1 MSAESRKTTTRIG
14 TGTTTAS
21 YQTHRPASSL
31 LIASKRLLVKP
42 SPVPQTL
49 TPNVHPASI
58 TIKPSLSSIATPTRP
73 TDRSK
78 AHTVEMDLS
87 QPPQPFLDPGV
98 WERMKAA
105 GRDASRGPS
114 AEREEGEE
122 ERRRRREREAE
133 FGQMAVRGRMGGLG
147 RQEMIHRRRL
157 H

>member
-1 MSAESRKTTTRIG
+1 MSRYNAESRTATTTTR
-14 TGTTTAS
+14 TGTKTPAYQSHRAAS
-21 YQTHRPASSL
+21 TL
-31 LIASKRLLVKP
+31 LIASKRPLTKP
-42 SPVPQTL
+42 SAVPQTIN
-49 TPNVHPASI
+49 PSVHPASVN
-58 TIKPSLSSIATPTRP
+58 IKPLLSSTATATAAGT

-114 AEREEGEE
+114 AEREE

-133 FGQMAVRGRMGGLG
+133 FGQMAVRGRLGGIG
-147 RQEMIHRRRL
+147 RQRR
-157 H
+157 

>member
-1 MSAESRKTTTRIG
+1 MSRYNAESRTATTTTTTR
-14 TGTTTAS
+14 TGTKTPAYQSHRAAS
-21 YQTHRPASSL
+21 TL
-31 LIASKRLLVKP
+31 LIASKRPLTKP
-42 SPVPQTL
+42 SAVPQTIN
-49 TPNVHPASI
+49 PSIHPASVS
-58 TIKPSLSSIATPTRP
+58 IKPLLSSTATATAAGT

-122 ERRRRREREAE
+122 GRRRRREREAE
-133 FGQMAVRGRMGGLG
+133 FGQMAVRGRLGGIG
-147 RQEMIHRRRL
+147 RQRR
-157 H
+157 